1 MERNLF
7 SIHKWGSPAVP
18 RDRHCERVDCIFP
31 SPVLRFDVDP
41 RGIIAMWA
49 WVDVQT
55 LTLPNGI
62 RVKIVPTVSLVPI
75 SSN

>member
-7 SIHKWGSPAVP
+7 AFHRWGSPAVP
-18 RDRHCERVDCIFP
+18 RDRHCDRADCIFP
-31 SPVLRFDVDP
+31 SPVLRFDVDH
-41 RGIIAMWA
+41 RGIVALWG

-55 LTLPNGI
+55 VIVPNGI
-62 RVKIVPTVSLVPI
+62 RVKITPTVSFVPI

>member
-18 RDRHCERVDCIFP
+18 RDRRCERADCIFP

-41 RGIIAMWA
+41 RGIVALWS

-55 LTLPNGI
+55 VITPNGI
-62 RVKIVPTVSLVPI
+62 RVKIMQTVSFVPI